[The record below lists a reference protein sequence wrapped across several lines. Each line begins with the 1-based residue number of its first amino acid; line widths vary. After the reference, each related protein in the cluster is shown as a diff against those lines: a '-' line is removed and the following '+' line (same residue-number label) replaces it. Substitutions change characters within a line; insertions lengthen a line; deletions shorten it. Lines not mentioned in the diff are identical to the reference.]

1 MINKN
6 NARIITI
13 SEMAPHIHNFNNN
26 ENKVDKIF
34 LWLKNWLEQSIK
46 TNQIKYGD
54 KLPLKEDLAFHI
66 GVSTGTIQNV
76 YRRLEDYGLVES
88 KQRIGT
94 FVINKNNNKK
104 NPKMT
109 SKKDSAIETLKIFI
123 KNNYQQ
129 GEKLFS
135 TRKLAKILEI
145 SNTII
150 QLALQNLTYENI
162 LEKKNKYYY
171 VKKTN
176 YEVKQIENKTLA
188 EKTAEKIEKYIKS
201 TNNKEKK
208 IKSHKEFS
216 KMYNVSLKTIHDA
229 LKILSKKGLIYSRR
243 GRYGTTLTNEN
254 KLPKPYFYEEIE
266 NKIKHYIAKN
276 CNIGDK
282 LPTIENLSKTFKVST
297 KTIKRALDNLSDDGY
312 ITFTR
317 GRSGGTFVTDIPT
330 MNKENY
336 KWLAI
341 SSEYKLN

>member
-6 NARIITI
+6 NARTITV
-13 SEMAPHIHNFNNN
+13 SEMAPHIHHFSRD

-34 LWLKNWLEQSIK
+34 LWLKSWIKESIK
-46 TNQIKYGD
+46 NNKIKYGD
-54 KLPLKEDLAFHI
+54 KLPLKGDLAFHI

-94 FVINKNNNKK
+94 FITNNNNKN

-109 SKKDSAIETLKIFI
+109 SRKDSTIETLKIFI

-135 TRKLAKILEI
+135 TRKLGEILEI
-145 SNTII
+145 SSTTI

-162 LEKKNKYYY
+162 LIKKNKYYY
-171 VKKTN
+171 VKRTN
-176 YEVKQIENKTLA
+176 YTIKQIENKTLA
-188 EKTAEKIEKYIKS
+188 EKTAEKIEKYIQT

-229 LKILSKKGLIYSRR
+229 LKILSKKGIIYSRR
-243 GRYGTTLTNEN
+243 GKYGTTLANEN
-254 KLPKPYFYEEIE
+254 TEQKPYFYEEIE
-266 NKIKHYIAKN
+266 AKIKHHIAKN

-282 LPTIENLSKTFKVST
+282 LPTIENFSKTFKVST
-297 KTIKRALDNLSDDGY
+297 KTIKRALDNLFDDGY